1 MVCFSVMEK
10 REEVSSYGVDL
21 PNGLWLGLVLINN
34 LYAPNKVK
42 AFFSERQNSS
52 LGLYLIA
59 DHC

>member
-1 MVCFSVMEK
+1 MEK

-52 LGLYLIA
+52 LDLYLIA
-59 DHC
+59 DYC